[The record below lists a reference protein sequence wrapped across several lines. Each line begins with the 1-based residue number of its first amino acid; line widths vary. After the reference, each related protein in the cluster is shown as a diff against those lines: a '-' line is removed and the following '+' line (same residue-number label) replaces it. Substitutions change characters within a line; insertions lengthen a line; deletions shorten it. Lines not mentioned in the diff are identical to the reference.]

1 MRLEI
6 WLFSLMVLLTGC
18 NTKDTPKKIES
29 VQEIIIHFIG
39 RKYDQLF
46 LQAIVWAPNHSSNIK
61 FFKGLSNDGYI
72 WTFDIPDS
80 INQISD
86 HYVIITE
93 PFNFKSNTF
102 YSVKFL
108 GLDENDSSVYDLVYD
123 ENHPI
128 VEATFLYTKQN
139 KIGPG
144 NYLLVNDTTIV
155 DGFSMSTDV
164 FKVNFKISDTE
175 LEVSMKANSFGS
187 FNNNSYLGTVK
198 EMDSFS
204 IIYPDSK
211 YLMYKLWEALSAFK
225 NINDAQNIFSN
236 FSNNNQSSAYGR
248 QVGNIIRLYSTPF
261 KNISLINAN
270 TGALE
275 KIILDS
281 TKYNLLIFS
290 ASWCTPC
297 HEMIPEL
304 KNIYKDLKK
313 NLNFVYI
320 SMDEFK
326 YVSNWRKLMK
336 DKAIP
341 WRSLL
346 SSGHVK
352 EIEDKF
358 DAGSLPHMLLVYP
371 NMTVRKIDIR
381 NSKERNTLYQL
392 VKV

>member
-1 MRLEI
+1 M
-6 WLFSLMVLLTGC
+6 
-18 NTKDTPKKIES
+18 
-29 VQEIIIHFIG
+29 
-39 RKYDQLF
+39 
-46 LQAIVWAPNHSSNIK
+46 
-61 FFKGLSNDGYI
+61 
-72 WTFDIPDS
+72 
-80 INQISD
+80 
-86 HYVIITE
+86 
-93 PFNFKSNTF
+93 
-102 YSVKFL
+102 
-108 GLDENDSSVYDLVYD
+108 
-123 ENHPI
+123 
-128 VEATFLYTKQN
+128 
-139 KIGPG
+139 
-144 NYLLVNDTTIV
+144 
-155 DGFSMSTDV
+155 
-164 FKVNFKISDTE
+164 
-175 LEVSMKANSFGS
+175 
-187 FNNNSYLGTVK
+187 
-198 EMDSFS
+198 
-204 IIYPDSK
+204 
-211 YLMYKLWEALSAFK
+211 
-225 NINDAQNIFSN
+225 
-236 FSNNNQSSAYGR
+236 
-248 QVGNIIRLYSTPF
+248 
-261 KNISLINAN
+261 
-270 TGALE
+270 
-275 KIILDS
+275 
-281 TKYNLLIFS
+281 IFS